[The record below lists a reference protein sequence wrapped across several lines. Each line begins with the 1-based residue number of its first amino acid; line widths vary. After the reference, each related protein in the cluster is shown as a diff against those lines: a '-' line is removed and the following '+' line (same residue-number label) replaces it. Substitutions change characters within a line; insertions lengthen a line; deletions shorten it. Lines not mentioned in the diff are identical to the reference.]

1 MSSENS
7 IGTSPVCH
15 QNNFPKK
22 LWYNK
27 YFWGRGTFTLNN
39 RLCKFPPVQSLQA
52 EQDPKQPNLLTLV
65 LLWGRGRTAWPTE
78 VPSNRN
84 HSVMI
89 LHLHSKAC
97 QLAGQLSIS
106 LTHSTLVLYC
116 LAFLTAVAHD
126 VRSNLLISIMLIKLT
141 GRLIFKKWQLR
152 LLVSIYFTHSNDD
165 WY

>member
-1 MSSENS
+1 MAHR
-7 IGTSPVCH
+7 GAF
-15 QNNFPKK
+15 QPKR
-22 LWYNK
+22 
-27 YFWGRGTFTLNN
+27 FRDDSTFA
-39 RLCKFPPVQSLQA
+39 LQGL
-52 EQDPKQPNLLTLV
+52 P
-65 LLWGRGRTAWPTE
+65 
-78 VPSNRN
+78 
-84 HSVMI
+84 
-89 LHLHSKAC
+89 
-97 QLAGQLSIS
+97 AGQLSIS